1 MTIMNENNNR
11 TEAEAYRD
19 SFEHISDICR
29 IIRLCMENKDSETTD
44 DLMSELDT
52 MRLREE
58 ITSAVDLPVVLIRK
72 RFGLSGFEYFCVL
85 VGILFALQGD
95 GKSPSFAV
103 AISQYP
109 FADSENAYLALISGA
124 PLGFLL
130 ETEEGCGISSCFRL
144 KEFVFDFIIGNAVS
158 VRNVFWND
166 CSDEIPVLFEE
177 QYKHGIDFIS
187 GDNISCV
194 IIEGKVGSGRRT
206 LAAQI
211 SRSFGKQTAAVRAE
225 DIKDEER
232 FVEELTGLCVL
243 TDSVPVLTADEDISK
258 AFALAN
264 QMTSMLSI
272 VFICVNSGENRLS
285 LRGRK
290 RLILKIPPMDREMR
304 LRVWTYYLDGS
315 EIDAETLAAR
325 YRLTVGQ
332 IAEVCDSPKANDMKE
347 LTDRIMS
354 LNSESSVCS
363 LIRPMFRLEDLAAQD
378 HVAEALKRIIGTA
391 ERLPRLMEN
400 SGFDR
405 LFPYGR
411 GLGILFYGASGTGKT
426 MSAYILAAELGLD
439 VMRVD
444 ISRIEDK
451 YIGETEK
458 RISEVFQKAEENNCL
473 LFFDEADSL
482 FAKRTEVTDSHDR
495 HANAQTAH
503 LLQKMEEYDGIV
515 VLATN
520 LSENIDPA
528 FRRRLHFIVEF
539 LKPDEA
545 ARETLWRKFIP
556 EGLPHGELDYE
567 FLARMFELTPAEI
580 KWAALSAA
588 VLANGEP
595 LSTGHIISAL
605 KYEYEKSG
613 LALPNISYRKIFL
626 GEELK

>member
-1 MTIMNENNNR
+1 MTIMNENNNL

-29 IIRLCMENKDSETTD
+29 IIRLCFENEETEAAEE
-44 DLMSELDT
+44 LMPELDCL
-52 MRLREE
+52 RLREDN
-58 ITSAVDLPVVLIRK
+58 TSETDLSVVLIRK
-72 RFGLSGFEYFCVL
+72 RFGLTGFEYFCVL
-85 VGILFALQGD
+85 IGILFALEGD
-95 GKSPSFAV
+95 VKSPSFAQ
-103 AISQYP
+103 AISRYP
-109 FADSENAYLALISGA
+109 FVESENVYSTLISGA
-124 PLGFLL
+124 PLRFLL
-130 ETEEGCGISSCFRL
+130 ETEEDCGISSCFRL
-144 KEFVFDFIIGNAVS
+144 KGFVFDFIIGNVVS
-158 VRNVFWND
+158 MRNVFLENN
-166 CSDEIPVLFEE
+166 SDELPVLFEE
-177 QYKHGIDFIS
+177 QYKRGVDFIS
-187 GDNISCV
+187 HSNTVCV
-194 IIEGKVGSGRRT
+194 IIEGKSGSGRRT

-211 SRSFGKQTAAVRAE
+211 SRSFGKQTAVVCAE

-232 FVEELTGLCVL
+232 FAEELTGLCVL
-243 TDSVPVLTADEDISK
+243 TNSVPVLTANDDPSK
-258 AFALAN
+258 AAGFVKL
-264 QMTSMLSI
+264 MSRLPV
-272 VFICVNSGENRLS
+272 VFICVNSDESRFE

-290 RLILKIPPMDREMR
+290 RFILKIPPLDRDTR
-304 LRVWTYYLDGS
+304 LKAWTYYLNGS
-315 EIDAETLAAR
+315 EIDAKALAAR

-332 IAEVCDSPKANDMKE
+332 IAEVCGSPKANDMKE

-354 LNSESSVCS
+354 LNSESSVYS

-378 HVAEALKRIIGTA
+378 HIADALKRIIGTA
-391 ERLPRLMEN
+391 ERLPGLMKN
-400 SGFDR
+400 SGFNR

-426 MSAYILAAELGLD
+426 MSAYILAAELGLE

-482 FAKRTEVTDSHDR
+482 FAKRTEVSDSHDR

-503 LLQKMEEYDGIV
+503 LLQKLEEYDGIV

-539 LKPDEA
+539 LKPDET
-545 ARETLWRKFIP
+545 ARKTLWRKFIP
-556 EGLPHGELDYE
+556 DDLPRGELNYG
-567 FLARMFELTPAEI
+567 FLAKTFELTPAEI
-580 KWAALSAA
+580 KWAVLSAA

-595 LSTGHIISAL
+595 LSTGHIITAL
-605 KYEYEKSG
+605 RYEYEKSG
-613 LALPNISYRKIFL
+613 VAFPNISYRKICL
-626 GEELK
+626 GEGQL

>member
-1 MTIMNENNNR
+1 MNENSSHN
-11 TEAEAYRD
+11 EAEAYRAP
-19 SFEHISDICR
+19 FEHISDICR
-29 IIRLCMENKDSETTD
+29 IIRSCLENKDPDTTD
-44 DLMSELDT
+44 ELTSELDA
-52 MRLREE
+52 LRQREDN
-58 ITSAVDLPVVLIRK
+58 TSETELPVVLIRE
-72 RFGLSGFEYFCVL
+72 RFGLTGFEYFCVL
-85 VGILFALQGD
+85 VGVLFALEGD
-95 GKSPSFAV
+95 GKSPSFAQAV
-103 AISQYP
+103 SRYP
-109 FADSENAYLALISGA
+109 FAESENVYSTLLSGA

-130 ETEEGCGISSCFRL
+130 DTEEGCGISRCFRL
-144 KEFVFDFIIGNAVS
+144 KSFVFDFIIGNVVS
-158 VRNVFWND
+158 VRNIFWENIP
-166 CSDEIPVLFEE
+166 DELPILFEE
-177 QYKHGIDFIS
+177 QYERGVDFIS
-187 GDNISCV
+187 SAQNQDIMVCV
-194 IIEGKVGSGRRT
+194 IIEGKSGSGRRT

-211 SRSFGKQTAAVRAE
+211 SHSFGKQTAVVRAE
-225 DIKDEER
+225 DIKDGED
-232 FVEELTGLCVL
+232 FAKELTGSCVL
-243 TDSVPVLTADEDISK
+243 TDSIPVLVADEDAAK
-258 AFALAN
+258 AAALVKLMP
-264 QMTSMLSI
+264 QLPV
-272 VFICVNSGENRLS
+272 VFLFVKYGEGGFE

-290 RLILKIPPMDREMR
+290 RLFLKIPPLDRDTR
-304 LRVWTYYLDGS
+304 LGAWTYYLDGS
-315 EIDAETLAAR
+315 EIDAKALADR

-332 IAEVCDSPKANDMKE
+332 IAEVCGSPKAKDTKE

-378 HVAEALKRIIGTA
+378 HIADALKRIISTA
-391 ERLPRLMEN
+391 ERLPGLMEN
-400 SGFDR
+400 SGFER

-426 MSAYILAAELGLD
+426 MSAYILAAELGLE

-503 LLQKMEEYDGIV
+503 LLQKIEEYDGIV

-545 ARETLWRKFIP
+545 ARGKLWRKF
-556 EGLPHGELDYE
+556 LPDELPRGELDYE
-567 FLARMFELTPAEI
+567 FLARTFELTPAEI

-595 LSTGHIISAL
+595 LSTGHIITAL
-605 KYEYEKSG
+605 RYEYEKSG
-613 LALPNISYRKIFL
+613 VAFPNISYRKICL
-626 GEELK
+626 

>member
-1 MTIMNENNNR
+1 MNENSSHNK
-11 TEAEAYRD
+11 AEAYRD
-19 SFEHISDICR
+19 PFEHISDICR
-29 IIRLCMENKDSETTD
+29 IVRSCLENKDPDTTD
-44 DLMSELDT
+44 ELDAL
-52 MRLREE
+52 RLREDN
-58 ITSAVDLPVVLIRK
+58 TSDFDLPVVLIRE

-85 VGILFALQGD
+85 VGILFALEGD
-95 GKSPSFAV
+95 GKSPSFAQAV
-103 AISQYP
+103 SRYP
-109 FADSENAYLALISGA
+109 FAESENVYSALISGA
-124 PLGFLL
+124 PLGLLL
-130 ETEEGCGISSCFRL
+130 ETEEGCGISRCFRL
-144 KEFVFDFIIGNAVS
+144 KSFVFDFIIGNVVS
-158 VRNVFWND
+158 SRNIFWENIP
-166 CSDEIPVLFEE
+166 DELPILFEE
-177 QYKHGIDFIS
+177 QYKRGVDFIS
-187 GDNISCV
+187 GAQNQDIMVCV
-194 IIEGKVGSGRRT
+194 IIEGKPGSGRRT

-211 SRSFGKQTAAVRAE
+211 SCYFGKQTAVVRAE
-225 DIKDEER
+225 DIKDGDDPAK
-232 FVEELTGLCVL
+232 ELTGSCVL
-243 TDSVPVLTADEDISK
+243 TDSFPVLTADEDAAK
-258 AFALAN
+258 AAALVKH
-264 QMTSMLSI
+264 MPLLPV
-272 VFICVNSGENRLS
+272 VFICVNSGEGRFE

-290 RLILKIPPMDREMR
+290 RLFLKIPPLDRETR
-304 LRVWTYYLDGS
+304 LKAWTYYLDGS
-315 EIDAETLAAR
+315 EIDAKALADR

-332 IAEVCDSPKANDMKE
+332 IAEVCGSPKAKDTAE

-378 HVAEALKRIIGTA
+378 HITDALKRIISTA
-391 ERLPRLMEN
+391 ERLPGLMEN
-400 SGFDR
+400 SGFGR
-405 LFPYGR
+405 LFPYGK

-426 MSAYILAAELGLD
+426 MSAYILAAELGLE

-458 RISEVFQKAEENNCL
+458 RISEVFLKAEENNCL

-503 LLQKMEEYDGIV
+503 LLQKIEEYDGIV

-545 ARETLWRKFIP
+545 ARGKLWRKF
-556 EGLPHGELDYE
+556 LPDELPRGELDYE
-567 FLARMFELTPAEI
+567 FLARTFELTPAEI

-595 LSTGHIISAL
+595 LSTEHIITAL
-605 KYEYEKSG
+605 RYEYEKSG
-613 LALPNISYRKIFL
+613 VAFPNISYRKICL
-626 GEELK
+626 Y

>member
-1 MTIMNENNNR
+1 MNKENYPG
-11 TEAEAYRD
+11 EAEPYRD
-19 SFEHISDICR
+19 HFEHISEICR
-29 IIRLCMENKDSETTD
+29 VIRLCLENKDMEAAD
-44 DLMSELDT
+44 ELMSELDRL
-52 MRLREE
+52 RLREE
-58 ITSAVDLPVVLIRK
+58 NTSGVELPVVLIRE
-72 RFGLSGFEYFCVL
+72 RFRLTGFEYFCVL
-85 VGILFALQGD
+85 VGILFALEGD
-95 GKSPSFAV
+95 GKSPSFAAAV
-103 AISQYP
+103 SHYP
-109 FADSENAYLALISGA
+109 FSDSENVYSALISGA

-130 ETEEGCGISSCFRL
+130 ETEEGCGISPCFRL
-144 KEFVFDFIIGNAVS
+144 KSFVFDFIIGNVVS
-158 VRNVFWND
+158 VRNVFWENYL
-166 CSDEIPVLFEE
+166 DELPVLFEE
-177 QYKHGIDFIS
+177 QCNRGADFIS
-187 GDNISCV
+187 GEDMLCV
-194 IIEGKVGSGRRT
+194 IIEGKSGSGRRT

-211 SRSFGKQTAAVRAE
+211 SRSFGKQTAVVCAE

-232 FVEELTGLCVL
+232 FAGELTGLCVL
-243 TDSVPVLTADEDISK
+243 TDSIPVITADEDASRAASFVK
-258 AFALAN
+258 LMS
-264 QMTSMLSI
+264 QMPV
-272 VFICVNSGENRLS
+272 VFICVSSGESRFE

-290 RLILKIPPMDREMR
+290 RLILKIPPLDRDTR
-304 LRVWTYYLDGS
+304 LRAWTYYLDGS
-315 EIDAETLAAR
+315 EIDAKALAER

-332 IAEVCDSPKANDMKE
+332 IAEVCGSPKAKDMRE

-378 HVAEALKRIIGTA
+378 HIADALKRIISTA
-391 ERLPRLMEN
+391 ERLPGLMEN

-426 MSAYILAAELGLD
+426 MSAYILAAELGLE

-482 FAKRTEVTDSHDR
+482 FAKRTEVSDSHDR

-503 LLQKMEEYDGIV
+503 LLQKIEEYDGIV

-545 ARETLWRKFIP
+545 ARGKLWRKFVP
-556 EGLPHGELDYE
+556 DELPRGELDYE
-567 FLARMFELTPAEI
+567 FLARTFELTPAEI

-605 KYEYEKSG
+605 RYEYEKSG
-613 LALPNISYRKIFL
+613 VAFPNISYRKICL
-626 GEELK
+626 Y